1 MTTIDAE
8 FQKMDYNYDR
18 AASDQFELP
27 NKLQSILI
35 QPNELAVSKSF
46 NIKIEKLYNNFLY
59 LFGLCHVA
67 DFKIPRRYEGW
78 IGYTTLEKEML
89 YFYQDIFTNAVAVLS
104 APIFGSNQAMAFPSA
119 SGRYYQNLIFTNG
132 QYLSLYG
139 IDQRDE
145 DYSPVGL
152 INQRSIDPLS
162 GSINYINITGLG
174 RYKDEIL
181 FVSDATY
188 NNLYSYNL
196 AGAISDDYIKNRQ
209 LFLLNVVGGRGG
221 SQEKIKFNNIGK
233 IAVANDV
240 VVVEDKGN
248 KTFKVF
254 DKNLN
259 WISST
264 ITPTLF
270 NTISTINALT
280 YSEKDNRLYVAS
292 NTKLF
297 TLNIAADYNITLDKI
312 YDFTNI
318 LLPGEYFVDL
328 KFANYDKDIFYLL
341 SNKNLYKKWITKPIK
356 NIGILKNT
364 SFNNDSFKWITTSP
378 GVSGDDLLI
387 YTVSQD
393 MSRSYMA
400 YFRDNLSLT
409 TLFKTDN
416 PLVVYSKKDIQIDP
430 EEYNSSWVYNKSI
443 KKMLYNMSLL
453 VNNVGYRFY
462 TNEDNTG
469 TPSFLYRG
477 YNAFF
482 RYNNVLDTN
491 KYANVFVN
499 ENFQA
504 ETINRCFR
512 QIYDYQELVL
522 QTIISNESVVTD
534 LTPHSINV

>member
-1 MTTIDAE
+1 MTTIDTE

-18 AASDQFELP
+18 AATDVFQLP
-27 NKLQSILI
+27 SNLQSILI
-35 QPNELAVSKSF
+35 QPNELAVSQTF

-67 DFKIPRRYEGW
+67 DFIIPRRYEGW
-78 IGYTTLEKEML
+78 IGYTSSEKELL
-89 YFYQDIFTNAVAVLS
+89 YFYQDSYTNAVAVLS
-104 APIFGSNQAMAFPSA
+104 TPLYDSNQALAFPSM
-119 SGRYYQNLIFTNG
+119 SGRYLQNLIFTNG
-132 QYLSLYG
+132 RYLSLYG

-145 DYSPVGL
+145 DYSPVLL
-152 INQRSIDPLS
+152 INQGSIDPLS
-162 GSINYINITGLG
+162 GSINYINISSVG

-181 FVSDATY
+181 FVSDSSY

-196 AGAISDDYIKNRQ
+196 LGAISDDYIKNRQ
-209 LFLLNVVGGRGG
+209 LFQLNVVGGRGG
-221 SQEKIKFNNIGK
+221 SQEKIKFNGIGK
-233 IAVANDV
+233 ITVANDV

-248 KTFKVF
+248 KTFKIF

-259 WISST
+259 WVSST
-264 ITPTLF
+264 ITPTIF
-270 NTISTINALT
+270 NTVSTINAFT
-280 YSEKDNRLYVAS
+280 YSEKDNKIYIAS
-292 NTKLF
+292 NNKLF
-297 TLNIAADYNITLDKI
+297 TLNIDTKYNITLDKT
-312 YDFTNI
+312 YDFTDI
-318 LLPGEYFVDL
+318 LSTGEYFVDL
-328 KFANYDKDIFYLL
+328 KFANYDKDVFYLL
-341 SNKNLYKKWITKPIK
+341 SNKNLYKKWITKPSK
-356 NIGILKNT
+356 NIGMLKNT
-364 SFNNDSFKWITTSP
+364 SFSNDNFRWITTSL

-393 MSRSYMA
+393 SSRSYMA

-416 PLVVYSKKDIQIDP
+416 PLVVYSKKDVQIDP

-453 VNNVGYRFY
+453 VNNIGYRFY

-469 TPSFLYRG
+469 TPAFLYRG

-482 RYNNVLDTN
+482 RYNGVLDTN
-491 KYANVFVN
+491 KYANVFIN

-512 QIYDYQELVL
+512 QIYEYQELVL